1 MSREIPILFR
11 DELVL
16 RILADEQDLTRRV
29 GPRWA
34 RVKPGDRLRVRETFA
49 LPACVDDLSPS
60 ATGLLALDAGYRNP
74 WAPTWFRSDG
84 HYNNAVA
91 PPDATYDWG
100 GRGRWRPSIHMPR
113 WACRLVLEV
122 VSVTRTATSSC
133 TNTCVETLADVGRCQ
148 ASHCGRPHGSVCTV
162 LPDLDDAEARREG
175 LADRAAFLALW
186 AKLHPDH
193 VGPVYRVQFR
203 RLP

>member
-11 DELVL
+11 EELVL
-16 RILADEQDLTRRV
+16 RILADGKDLTRRV
-29 GPRWA
+29 GPSWA
-34 RVKPGDRLRVRETFA
+34 AVQPGDRLWVREAHA
-49 LPACVDDLSPS
+49 LLWMHGDGPPEVESADPSDDYYVEFRADGDARRLPGRWPPELRRDPS
-60 ATGLLALDAGYRNP
+60 CP
-74 WAPTWFRSDG
+74 
-84 HYNNAVA
+84 
-91 PPDATYDWG
+91 
-100 GRGRWRPSIHMPR
+100 RWRPSIHMPR